1 MAEYMEKCYT
11 FKKSSMKLKDLL
23 PLFRSSGYS
32 NYDEAGSNLIICPE
46 CEEWTWAKFNLH
58 SGLLDLLGDL
68 DVTYIDTDDGDI
80 KVWVETK
87 AFNYF
92 LGDREEAL
100 INS

>member
-1 MAEYMEKCYT
+1 MAESMKKCYT
-11 FKKSSMKLKDLL
+11 FKKASMKLKELL

-32 NYDEAGSNLIICPE
+32 NYDEAGNNLIICPE

-68 DVTYIDTDDGDI
+68 DVTDIDTDDGDI